1 MKRTLVR
8 TLAASVAALPG
19 AAFAL
24 GLGPIQVNSAFDQP
38 LDAKIPIIAVRP
50 GEIDQLSASIPGRA
64 LFERMGME
72 PTPVLNQ
79 LTFTVEGLDGR
90 QPYIQVRSRG
100 SVREPL
106 LDILVEV
113 SWASGRIL
121 RDYSIFLDPPNVARR
136 ARAARQSR
144 TAQAPQ
150 RSTAPATTPNV
161 PVTPRFSGDR
171 YLVGQG
177 ETLYSI
183 ANQTRPDG
191 SVSTNRMMIAL
202 FEANPDAFFAP
213 NIDSLNA
220 GADLRVPSRD
230 EVAAISESQALAAI
244 REQSVATASTEPAGG
259 SSVAVAEATGDTT
272 ESSAGESG
280 LDASAPE
287 AVAEAASEPMLR
299 LVQSAE
305 GSAEVPGIEGSGSGN
320 GQAASQTE
328 GASAFTLGSGEAL
341 IRLEDD
347 GMGLRLVGM
356 EGLSSR
362 LPALIAL
369 QDSSLVV
376 GEVGPVTE
384 DSAVQPMADMAVGSA
399 DAVEGA
405 DAVENA
411 ESSANMTPAPT
422 EADALTEPF
431 VAAETSETGPE
442 SMVDMAAEALDGNSD
457 SGPLDFEE
465 IAEDVPQGVTAT
477 ASASEQTPEL
487 TTPADAPLLAE
498 GSDATIVA
506 EEAGSL
512 AEALSQDGSTVTE
525 PEAESTAAE
534 KQAAAQVPPKQ
545 GFDLWL
551 DRGRNMI
558 ADAKAQFRGLGSTS
572 EPRTL
577 AMVGGGLLLLL
588 LLTLLM
594 VRRLFKSAGT
604 PPTAAT
610 KRATA
615 GAATAVSVPQSMDPM
630 DQAAHLIENG
640 EPSRAVSLLRGL
652 MARDSDDARVA
663 LTLMSAHLAA
673 GDVNGFTHD
682 AETHRS
688 VLELGGVWEEVE
700 DMAQDLCPDHP
711 LFAAPESL
719 LDEEEHPDAAADSEP
734 DTDGMF
740 ALGDD
745 HESVQ
750 EAEKY
755 SADTHSDQDEKPAE
769 TQVDEPVSAPTKQAD
784 ILEFTPAPRL
794 EPAAETELEQ
804 DSPSAIED
812 GLEFDFD
819 EYRTSSDSDFT
830 EDDLVNAESASELED
845 VGVALEEEFAKLE
858 AEGLTDILEPELG
871 ETDSLL
877 PSLEGDGEDVIGFD
891 AGLDEGLD
899 DEDQSFIET
908 KLDLA
913 TAYLEMGDDTG
924 ARSLYQEV
932 LEEGNDDQKRLAMTG
947 LQKLG

>member
-38 LDAKIPIIAVRP
+38 LDAKIPIIAARP

-136 ARAARQSR
+136 AKASRQSR

-150 RSTAPATTPNV
+150 RSTAPVRASNP
-161 PVTPRFSGDR
+161 PSTPRFSGDR
-171 YLVGQG
+171 YQVGQG

-191 SVSTNRMMIAL
+191 SVSTNQMMIAL

-244 REQSVATASTEPAGG
+244 REQSTAVAATSPSADASVTAAAATRDTPEASVSEAGSETPAST
-259 SSVAVAEATGDTT
+259 
-272 ESSAGESG
+272 
-280 LDASAPE
+280 PE
-287 AVAEAASEPMLR
+287 TVAEAASEPMVR
-299 LVQSAE
+299 LVQSTE
-305 GSAEVPGIEGSGSGN
+305 GGAEVPGVEGSGSGS
-320 GQAASQTE
+320 GEAASQTE
-328 GASAFTLGSGEAL
+328 GTSAFTMGSGEAL
-341 IRLEDD
+341 IRLEDN

-356 EGLSSR
+356 DGLSSR

-369 QDSSLVV
+369 QDSSLAV
-376 GEVGPVTE
+376 GAVRPVTD
-384 DSAVQPMADMAVGSA
+384 DSAVQATPESAMVDTDAGEIADAGENPEFAGEVTPVSSEMDAVPESTVTAETLESGAEQMADTAAQVVDSGNDGSPLDFDGAAEEATQAMAAALPATDQSSELTSPAEEPVLEENSA
-399 DAVEGA
+399 AA
-405 DAVENA
+405 
-411 ESSANMTPAPT
+411 SPAQ
-422 EADALTEPF
+422 D
-431 VAAETSETGPE
+431 AETSTQGLPQ
-442 SMVDMAAEALDGNSD
+442 VAAA
-457 SGPLDFEE
+457 
-465 IAEDVPQGVTAT
+465 
-477 ASASEQTPEL
+477 
-487 TTPADAPLLAE
+487 
-498 GSDATIVA
+498 
-506 EEAGSL
+506 
-512 AEALSQDGSTVTE
+512 VTE
-525 PEAESTAAE
+525 PEAESTPVEEQSAAE
-534 KQAAAQVPPKQ
+534 VLPKE
-545 GFDLWL
+545 GLDLWL

-558 ADAKAQFRGLGSTS
+558 AEAKGQIQGLGVAS

-594 VRRLFKSAGT
+594 VRKLFNSAGSQ
-604 PPTAAT
+604 PAAKRAAASPAAT
-610 KRATA
+610 N
-615 GAATAVSVPQSMDPM
+615 SVPQSMDPM
-630 DQAAHLIENG
+630 EQATHLIANG
-640 EPSRAVSLLRGL
+640 EPNRAVSLLRGL
-652 MARDSDDARVA
+652 MARDSDNARVA

-673 GDVNGFTHD
+673 GDADGFTHD

-688 VLELGGVWEEVE
+688 VLELGGVWDEVE
-700 DMAQDLCPDHP
+700 EMAQDLCPAHP
-711 LFAAPESL
+711 LFAEHDSV
-719 LDEEEHPDAAADSEP
+719 LDEEDHSDSVVDSEFDNDDVFALRDDSEP
-734 DTDGMF
+734 KQDVE
-740 ALGDD
+740 A
-745 HESVQ
+745 HSV
-750 EAEKY
+750 
-755 SADTHSDQDEKPAE
+755 DTHAGHDEEPVEAQVAE
-769 TQVDEPVSAPTKQAD
+769 TASAPVKQAD
-784 ILEFTPAPRL
+784 ILEFTPAPRMESEADA
-794 EPAAETELEQ
+794 EPDQ
-804 DSPSAIED
+804 DSPSVAD
-812 GLEFDFD
+812 DALEFEFE
-819 EYRTSSDSDFT
+819 EYRTASDSDLT
-830 EDDLVNAESASELED
+830 EEDLVSAESASELED
-845 VGVALEEEFAKLE
+845 VGVALEQEFAKLE
-858 AEGLTDILEPELG
+858 AEGLTEILEPELG

-877 PSLEGDGEDVIGFD
+877 SSLDTEGGEVIDFD